1 MENER
6 RTRVA
11 NFLRSLTS
19 PSPSPHVRSPH
30 PLSTFLRIFLFL
42 SPLPPFSRYSRGY
55 CRGACFASDYYLPR
69 SESTAGLWYTGSMV
83 SRYTPATT
91 APSPRPPRG
100 TRAFPRCL
108 PPGPA
113 DGLPRSPIS
122 RRRSC
127 YRVVLSP
134 LSYPANRALP
144 PLSRRLHV
152 LLARLQGRINCRFIG
167 TSLFFIGLLGKP
179 RCLVTTDCLHLE
191 RIGRPTLN

>member
-30 PLSTFLRIFLFL
+30 PLSTFLSVFFYFSPL
-42 SPLPPFSRYSRGY
+42 SPLSRYSRGY

-91 APSPRPPRG
+91 APSPRPLGEPM
-100 TRAFPRCL
+100 
-108 PPGPA
+108 
-113 DGLPRSPIS
+113 RSPAAS
-122 RRRSC
+122 RRAPPTASPVLRSPAVAVATALSSHHSPI
-127 YRVVLSP
+127 RRTVLCRPSRAASTFCSRGSRDVSTVD
-134 LSYPANRALP
+134 LSE
-144 PLSRRLHV
+144 
-152 LLARLQGRINCRFIG
+152 CRFF
-167 TSLFFIGLLGKP
+167 L
-179 RCLVTTDCLHLE
+179 
-191 RIGRPTLN
+191 